1 MKKWLLIG
9 FLAVTGWV
17 LMGATICFFIPR
29 KATVHLD
36 RSTSCELRT
45 DGFYHWFTD
54 QQMPLVCWRNGQE
67 IGRVEFTFDH
77 YWFRTAIFPTGD
89 KHSLVCFSQTDLT
102 MALFVIDLEH
112 SSGPERSVPQDFFI
126 PNENIVKSTSFALR
140 RCPPDEV
147 RSLKRY
153 IETADNRTLRS
164 SWVEILPTDFF
175 LHFGK
180 DWLLTKIE
188 HITDPNHIPAAGEIP
203 SVRRQR

>member
-1 MKKWLLIG
+1 
-9 FLAVTGWV
+9 
-17 LMGATICFFIPR
+17 MGVTICFFIPR

-203 SVRRQR
+203 SVRRQG